1 MYKKLNDETLV
12 NIMENGIDEFVEKG
26 FAGTSMKAVADR
38 SGVSVGVIYKYFDG
52 KDGFFMKCLE
62 HSLDLLDEVLREA
75 AEDETDISECIRK
88 VVRALVKNSK
98 IHSSYNAMYH
108 EITSGGFSSHAE
120 DLAAEIE
127 KRSAQ
132 VYRSVI
138 ENARKNGEV
147 HSSIDPGILAFFF
160 DNLLM
165 MLQFSYSCGYYKER
179 MKIFCGETAADDEK
193 IAESLISFMEA
204 ALKTGG
210 GDQ

>member
-1 MYKKLNDETLV
+1 
-12 NIMENGIDEFVEKG
+12 
-26 FAGTSMKAVADR
+26 
-38 SGVSVGVIYKYFDG
+38 
-52 KDGFFMKCLE
+52 
-62 HSLDLLDEVLREA
+62 
-75 AEDETDISECIRK
+75 
-88 VVRALVKNSK
+88 
-98 IHSSYNAMYH
+98 MYH

-120 DLAAEIE
+120 DLAGKIE

-179 MKIFCGETAADDEK
+179 MKIFCDETAADDEK

>member
-1 MYKKLNDETLV
+1 MYKKLDDETLV
-12 NIMENGIDEFVEKG
+12 NIMENGIDEFVENG

-75 AEDETDISECIRK
+75 AADETDITECIRK
-88 VVRALVKNSK
+88 VVYALVKNSR
-98 IHSSYNAMYH
+98 IHSNYNAMYH

-120 DLAAEIE
+120 NLAGEIE
-127 KRSAQ
+127 RRSAQ

-138 ENARKNGEV
+138 QHAQQNGDV
-147 HSSIDPGILAFFF
+147 GSSADPGILAFFF

-179 MKIFCGETAADDEK
+179 MKIFCGSEAENDEK

>member
-1 MYKKLNDETLV
+1 MYKKLDDEMLV

-26 FAGTSMKAVADR
+26 FAGASMKAIADR
-38 SGVSVGVIYKYFDG
+38 SGVSVGVIYKYFKG

-62 HSLDLLDEVLREA
+62 HSLELLDQVLREA
-75 AEDETDISECIRK
+75 AADEMDISACIRK
-88 VVRALVKNSK
+88 VIRALVKHSK

-120 DLAAEIE
+120 DLAGEIE

-132 VYRSVI
+132 VYFTVI

-147 HSSIDPGILAFFF
+147 HSSIDTGILAFFF

-179 MKIFCGETAADDEK
+179 MKIFCGDDAADDEK
-193 IAESLISFMEA
+193 ISESLINFMEA